1 MKRNWVFIVV
11 YASLSTHHGYA
22 DSTHSVTVYG
32 NGFDTTR
39 TDYRCKFRDGNGNQ
53 AYSATIGP
61 ASTTQMTCRSP
72 YLYYASTDNS
82 VTLYLMEQLNNDVQ
96 WLGSNRGWVYQ
107 IVYRYIEPRISSV
120 RGGKVIKVSGY
131 GMDVNR
137 NDYVCIF
144 RNQQGYERKSVAVK
158 PNEGSY
164 LQCTTPTFGST
175 LTLTSLILQENK
187 KDVLW
192 RGSDTWD
199 RIINFARPLY
209 IGYEKES
216 KRNLAYYFN
225 NVENKNV
232 VLTPFG
238 ESEKATRSLSISASY
253 DSTVY
258 ILSKNPNKI
267 MTVDTMTAQVQFI
280 SPTLSCTT
288 SSCSSDMSVSVIE
301 CDTYGRLY
309 GIISNNNKMKFVQID
324 PFSGK
329 VTWKIDLSLTGV
341 AHGVSAQIGSNMVVV
356 ERPGNY
362 LWTIT
367 MSNAYARRWYARP
380 SNLIIHSLESIGEN
394 YIAATAY
401 DESSKKER
409 VVYFPYHTSSTVTST
424 NVGGGVRQGVSTY
437 DEEINRFIHH
447 ATVNSKDVI
456 KMVQFDGV
464 DGPSEPS
471 TPRRFLPPWPR
482 LSSFQQVCD
491 VLPWTACDRQ
501 E

>member
-1 MKRNWVFIVV
+1 MEHSNNDITWRGSKRTWDYIVTYKSISRTTGYADGTHAVVVYGNGYDSSRSDYRCKFMDGAGNVEYSAKVKPASSTELTCPTPIWHFAATSNPTTLYLMERSDNFVLWLGSARTFTYIITYKGISRYDGWASGGQEVTITGNGYDTSRSDYRCRFYTSNKWGVNQAYSANVKPTSSTSLTCITPIWYYTATSNPGTVYLMERSNNNVQWQGSKRNWVFIVV

-39 TDYRCKFRDGNGNQ
+39 TDYRCRFRDGNGNQ

-72 YLYYASTDNS
+72 YWYYASTDNS

-107 IVYRYIEPRISSV
+107 VVYRYIEPRISSV

-238 ESEKATRSLSISASY
+238 
-253 DSTVY
+253 
-258 ILSKNPNKI
+258 
-267 MTVDTMTAQVQFI
+267 
-280 SPTLSCTT
+280 
-288 SSCSSDMSVSVIE
+288 
-301 CDTYGRLY
+301 
-309 GIISNNNKMKFVQID
+309 
-324 PFSGK
+324 
-329 VTWKIDLSLTGV
+329 
-341 AHGVSAQIGSNMVVV
+341 
-356 ERPGNY
+356 
-362 LWTIT
+362 
-367 MSNAYARRWYARP
+367 
-380 SNLIIHSLESIGEN
+380 
-394 YIAATAY
+394 
-401 DESSKKER
+401 
-409 VVYFPYHTSSTVTST
+409 
-424 NVGGGVRQGVSTY
+424 
-437 DEEINRFIHH
+437 
-447 ATVNSKDVI
+447 
-456 KMVQFDGV
+456 
-464 DGPSEPS
+464 
-471 TPRRFLPPWPR
+471 
-482 LSSFQQVCD
+482 
-491 VLPWTACDRQ
+491 
-501 E
+501 